1 MRRRERLKE
10 IEFLSVIIPCF
21 KQEKSIQQYIKKV
34 ELALLAAG
42 YPYEII
48 VVIDGKADKTFEKA
62 ARMESNTVKVIGYEK
77 NHGKGYAVRFGM
89 VRAKGDIVGFI
100 DAGTDLNPNGLS
112 MLLEHFKWYDADII
126 IGSKRHPVSKVNY
139 PFDRKIISYTS
150 QLFIRLLFGISVRDT
165 QVGMKFFRRE
175 VLEDVLPRLL
185 VKKFAF
191 DIETLVVAHS
201 LGYKRIFEAPVE
213 LNFRVKESTV
223 SQNLFVIL
231 LKTFWDTLAI
241 FYRLKILNYYN
252 ATNKR
257 KWKFDP
263 QLQFKV
269 NIG

>member
-1 MRRRERLKE
+1 MRRRKGLKE
-10 IEFLSVIIPCF
+10 IKLLSVIIPSF
-21 KQEKSIQQYIKKV
+21 GQENIIQQYIKKV
-34 ELALLAAG
+34 ESALIQTG

-48 VVIDGKADKTFEKA
+48 VVVDGKIDKTFDKA
-62 ARMESNTVKVIGYEK
+62 SQIKSKTVNVVGYEK

-150 QLFIRLLFGISVRDT
+150 QLLIRLLFGVNVRDT

-175 VLEDVLPRLL
+175 VIEDVLPRLL

-191 DIETLVVAHS
+191 DIELLVVAYN
-201 LGYKRIFEAPVE
+201 LGYKRIFEAPIE
-213 LNFRVKESTV
+213 LNFDAKNSLV
-223 SQNLFVIL
+223 SKNIFPIL
-231 LKTFWDTLAI
+231 LRTLWDTLAI
-241 FYRLKILNYYN
+241 FYRLKILRFYSD
-252 ATNKR
+252 ANKR